1 MQCYSIVKNTFK
13 NFYLTLFIVFK
24 IKTLTVLLLSRSFE
38 NVIYDIAASS
48 NRLLSTT
55 DIRSLEKC
63 YKKRDKVGLDITFL
77 KSCRT
82 FNIFPKF
89 NHVDV
94 PFSNRYDITYIK
106 KRLLKNVLH
115 KRDKEKKKLDA
126 ELTKKIQYMRSR
138 CDGITWFLIY
148 KLIQRNVKKVEKKI
162 VETHRKKL
170 CDLTRNRSLPFPT
183 EDIITNLSDYRLNTE
198 EIDLLKNG
206 LNFSIPPKFIK
217 KTDVFCQFDMIAKF
231 LTKDIE
237 ENEVSAQLKSELTHL
252 ANCYIYKYTP
262 SKSSLKKHKILQKL
276 RSQNNIII
284 THPDKGNGIA
294 VLNRGDYIKSMTELI
309 SDKKKF

>member
-1 MQCYSIVKNTFK
+1 MI
-13 NFYLTLFIVFK
+13 L
-24 IKTLTVLLLSRSFE
+24 
-38 NVIYDIAASS
+38 
-48 NRLLSTT
+48 
-55 DIRSLEKC
+55 KC
-63 YKKRDKVGLDITFL
+63 YKKREKAGLDITFL
-77 KSCRT
+77 KNCRT
-82 FNIFPKF
+82 FNVFPKF
-89 NHVDV
+89 IHVEV
-94 PFSNRYDITYIK
+94 PFSNRYDVTYIK

-126 ELTKKIQYMRSR
+126 ELTKKIQYIRSR
-138 CDGITWFLIY
+138 CDGIQIQ
-148 KLIQRNVKKVEKKI
+148 IQRNVKKAEKKI
-162 VETHRKKL
+162 VETHGKKL
-170 CDLTRNRSLPFPT
+170 CDLTRNCSLPFQT
-183 EDIITNLSDYRLNTE
+183 EDVITNLSDYRLNTE

-262 SKSSLKKHKILQKL
+262 SKSSIKKHKILQIL

-284 THPDKGNGIA
+284 THPDKGNGI
-294 VLNRGDYIKSMTELI
+294 VILNRSDYIKSMTELI